1 MHRTVNDLNAPYMKE
16 FIIPRNSTYHMHYIK
31 GSQNLSVPRVNQT
44 TYSTGYRV
52 SDTKGLKFGTV

>member
-1 MHRTVNDLNAPYMKE
+1 MKE
-16 FIIPRNSTYHMHYIK
+16 LIIPRNSTYHMHYIK